1 MQGDVWPGYVLHSHA
16 YKEQQL
22 LLQLLLPELGR
33 VSAVVRK
40 SSGKSKSR
48 LSWQPFQLLQLQLT
62 GRSEL
67 KTVSFAEEAA
77 PAQALQGEL
86 LFAGLYLNELICR
99 LWPSQTHSDQLFQL
113 YHHTLQLLPEQPL
126 EPCLRQFEFA
136 LLAELDAPLDWV
148 QDAAGAELKPGF
160 YYQWWPELGWQQAS
174 SGWLGADLLAI
185 GQADWQPQSL
195 KAAKSLSRAL
205 LAPLLGTKPL
215 TSRTL
220 FQQLK
225 DNG

>member
-1 MQGDVWPGYVLHSHA
+1 MTTSVWPGYVLHSHA

-48 LSWQPFQLLQLQLT
+48 LSWQPFQLLQVQFT

-67 KTVSFAEEAA
+67 KTISFAEESA
-77 PAQALQGEL
+77 PALPLQGEL
-86 LFAGLYLNELICR
+86 LFAGLYLNELLCR
-99 LWPSQTHSDQLFQL
+99 LWPTQTASDHLFAL
-113 YHHTLQLLPEQPL
+113 YHRTLHCLPQTPL
-126 EPCLRQFEFA
+126 EPCLRDFEFA
-136 LLAELDAPLDWV
+136 LLDELGQTLDW
-148 QDAAGAELKPGF
+148 QCDALGQPLQRNS
-160 YYQWWPELGWQQAS
+160 YYQWWPESGWQQANVGW
-174 SGWLGADLLAI
+174 SGDDILAI
-185 GQADWQPQSL
+185 GRADWQASSL
-195 KAAKSLSRAL
+195 KAAKQISRSLL
-205 LAPLLGTKPL
+205 NPLLGSKPL

-225 DNG
+225 DNR